1 MSSTD
6 STDNTDYCQSARQNL
21 ARGEADDAI
30 ALLQQ
35 AITQDPRSS
44 DAYALLGEAYVQKG
58 MVNEGI
64 HALSTSI
71 SLNPQNVAAHVGL
84 AIALQQVGR
93 LHEAAFELQ
102 DALRIDPHHERAK
115 ELLREIEAQ
124 LERQGTQIPTAAPV
138 LEIRDDTGVFCPHCG
153 TENDPAANFC
163 RLCGRTMRSN
173 GTRSTIAR
181 APVSRAPSL
190 PYAGF
195 WSRFAAYLIDSLLV
209 YGVTIFS
216 GVLCVN
222 AFDADGEAIAMFL
235 GLGTLAV
242 YSIVGIGK
250 WGKTLGMAIMRIKVI
265 KEDGSPPGYGAALLR
280 LIVYA
285 VPSCLCGL
293 LTLLN
298 CLSCTWDTH
307 NQTWHDKAANTYV
320 VRG

>member
-1 MSSTD
+1 MSSPD
-6 STDNTDYCQSARQNL
+6 SADSIDYCQLARQSL
-21 ARGEADDAI
+21 ARREADDAI

-35 AITQDPRSS
+35 AITQDPRRS

-64 HALSTSI
+64 YALSTSI
-71 SLNPQNVAAHVGL
+71 SLNPQNIAAHIGL

-102 DALRIDPHHERAK
+102 DALRIDPDHERAQ

-138 LEIRDDTGVFCPHCG
+138 LEIRDDPGVFCPHCG

-163 RLCGRTMRSN
+163 RLCGRMMRSN
-173 GTRSTIAR
+173 GTRSTVAR
-181 APVSRAPSL
+181 APVARAPSL

-195 WSRFAAYLIDSLLV
+195 WLRFWAYLIDSFII
-209 YGVTIFS
+209 YGTAILS
-216 GVLCVN
+216 DVLYVN
-222 AFDADGEAIAMFL
+222 AFEADGEAIATFL
-235 GLGTLAV
+235 GLGVLAL
-242 YSIVGIGK
+242 YSIAGIGK
-250 WGKTLGMAIMRIKVI
+250 WGRTLGMAIVRIKVV
-265 KEDGSPPGYGAALLR
+265 KEDGSPPGYAAALLR

-285 VPSCLCGL
+285 APSCLCGL
-293 LTLLN
+293 LTLLS
-298 CLSCTWDTH
+298 CLSCAWDAH
-307 NQTWHDKAANTYV
+307 SQTWHDKAANTYV